1 MLLDDEKATNDS
13 LRLVCGAGR
22 QMGATNESTGLVSGA
37 GRPVEGWKAD
47 GRWER
52 HKRVNGTRLWQM
64 GATNEST
71 GLVSGAGRSIDV
83 DKGMNESLRL
93 VRGAGRP
100 IVGMDRTKTRNK
112 GTNLV

>member
-1 MLLDDEKATNDS
+1 MLLDDEKATNEP

-37 GRPVEGWKAD
+37 GRP
-47 GRWER
+47 
-52 HKRVNGTRLWQM
+52 
-64 GATNEST
+64 
-71 GLVSGAGRSIDV
+71 IDD
-83 DKGMNESLRL
+83 DKGTNKLLRL

-100 IVGMDRTKTRNK
+100 IVGMDGTKTRNK